1 MHSSYMKNTPR
12 IRSVRQGF
20 VASTKDV
27 TKDNNTGNHWTAATT
42 FLQLVNYKIMHD
54 AEDTKKK
61 K

>member
-1 MHSSYMKNTPR
+1 MKNTPR

-54 AEDTKKK
+54 AEDTKNKK
-61 K
+61 